1 VLVDVILPTLD
12 EALALPAL
20 LAAMPDGYRPIVVDN
35 GSSDGSAEI
44 ARAAGAMVVEESHKG
59 FGAAC
64 WCGLNAATADVVAFM
79 DADGSLNPRDLPSVC
94 GPVLRGESDLVL
106 GARIVG
112 RGAMAPHARLANRYL
127 GWKVSRMTG
136 APMSDLGPMRA
147 MRREPLLELG
157 MQDRRSGWPL
167 EMVLRSAAAGWRI
180 SEVKVPYAKRSGRSK
195 VTGTVGGTARAV
207 RDMSRWLRNFS

>member
-1 VLVDVILPTLD
+1 MGDAGRRCRPGTTTGRAPLDHDAHREATLLCRANGTIATDRTVVTRVTPVSGVAVDVILPTLD

-35 GSSDGSAEI
+35 GSTDGSAEI
-44 ARAAGAMVVEESHKG
+44 ARAAGAVVVAESQKG

-64 WCGLNAATADVVAFM
+64 WSGLNAATADVVAFM
-79 DADGSLNPRDLPSVC
+79 DADGSLDPRDLPSVC
-94 GPVLRGESDLVL
+94 GPVLSGESDLVL
-106 GARIVG
+106 GARIVA
-112 RGAMAPHARLANRYL
+112 RGAMPPHARLANRYL

-157 MQDRRSGWPL
+157 MQDR
-167 EMVLRSAAAGWRI
+167 
-180 SEVKVPYAKRSGRSK
+180 
-195 VTGTVGGTARAV
+195 
-207 RDMSRWLRNFS
+207 